1 MKDRVLTDFQLSTLF
16 TEVESILNNRPLTHA
31 SSDINDYEALTPNHI
46 MLGLHRKWDY
56 MLDTEERDV
65 LSRRK
70 WRQVQGASI
79 DFWNS
84 WRTRYLP
91 LLMKRP
97 CWQGTAPNYQ
107 QGELVLLSKDD
118 SPVKGKWD
126 LARIDKV
133 FPGKDDVVRTVEVRT
148 KDGVYVRPVSKLA
161 KLEDNE

>member
-1 MKDRVLTDFQLSTLF
+1 
-16 TEVESILNNRPLTHA
+16 
-31 SSDINDYEALTPNHI
+31 
-46 MLGLHRKWDY
+46 
-56 MLDTEERDV
+56 
-65 LSRRK
+65 
-70 WRQVQGASI
+70 
-79 DFWNS
+79 
-84 WRTRYLP
+84 
-91 LLMKRP
+91 MKRP

-126 LARIDKV
+126 LARIVKV